1 MNSITLKAP
10 AKVNLFLDVLGKR
23 PDGYHNILTL
33 FEKINICD
41 EITISRTPSPGINIS
56 CNGGIPKKD
65 NLAYKAARLLFSK
78 NKIKGGV
85 NIRIKKK
92 IPIAAGLG
100 GGSSD
105 AAATLLGINK
115 LFRLKVRKE
124 DLVQLA
130 RLLGADIPFF
140 IINRSFALGR
150 DRGDKLEE
158 LPFKPPGMWH
168 LLIFPGVKKLTRD
181 VYKALK
187 LGLTTGAPSVKMLL
201 HALKTG
207 DFGLIKRTTY
217 NRLED
222 PAFHRDPGLDALK
235 SNLIELGM
243 EGALL
248 SGSGPTIFGI
258 TKTRKEAARLK
269 GRVLKGVIGADTKG
283 WQMFIAR
290 TF

>member
-41 EITISRTPSPGINIS
+41 EIVISRRSSPGINIS
-56 CNGGIPKKD
+56 CDGGILKKD
-65 NLAYKAARLLFSK
+65 NLAYKAARLFFSK

-105 AAATLLGINK
+105 AAVTLLGMNRLFK
-115 LFRLKVRKE
+115 LNLKKE
-124 DLVQLA
+124 DLSELA
-130 RLLGADIPFF
+130 RLLGADVSFF
-140 IINRSFALGR
+140 IINSSFALGR
-150 DRGDKLEE
+150 DRGDKLEK
-158 LPFKPPGMWH
+158 LPFKPLRMWH

-187 LGLTTGAPSVKMLL
+187 LGLTTSAPSVKMLL
-201 HALKTG
+201 HALKIG

-222 PAFHRDPGLDALK
+222 PAFHRDPGLGALK

-258 TKTRKEAARLK
+258 TKTRKEAVLLK
-269 GRVLKGVIGADTKG
+269 GKLLKSVIGANTEG